1 MQYPDE
7 TIQSQY
13 AASPTI
19 TALVTAFN
27 TRIDPSADIQLFYD
41 CIFNVATAQGVGLD
55 WWGRIVGAERN
66 IRVSTGEW
74 LGFLGSGLLPFNQGV
89 FYNGEEQEGIY
100 TLSDDAFRQL
110 IFWKALANISTADA
124 ATLNSLLARMF
135 PDRAVYILET
145 GVMQV
150 RLVVETQLQPFERAI
165 IENYGIMALG
175 AGVGLEWLEV
185 ATPVLG
191 FAGTGLAPFGQAP
204 FFNGGTIG
212 DYMDNTVIQNL
223 QDQISALSAQVVTLQ
238 DAIATLSR
246 KAVFHDDPLVQPEEV
261 TSDD

>member
-1 MQYPDE
+1 MQYPDA

-66 IRVSTGEW
+66 IRVSVGEW
-74 LGFLGSGLLPFNQGV
+74 LGFYGSGLLPFDQGV
-89 FYNGEEQEGIY
+89 FFNGQEQDGIY
-100 TLSDDAFRQL
+100 MLSDDAFRQL

-124 ATLNSLLARMF
+124 ATLNSLLAQML
-135 PDRAVYILET
+135 PDRSVYILET
-145 GVMQV
+145 DTVMQV
-150 RLVVETQLQPFERAI
+150 RLVVETQLQPYERAI
-165 IENYGIMALG
+165 IENYGIIALG

-185 ATPVLG
+185 PTPVLG
-191 FAGTGLAPFGQAP
+191 VAGTGLAPFGQAP
-204 FFNGGTIG
+204 FFHGNII
-212 DYMDNTVIQNL
+212 DYL
-223 QDQISALSAQVVTLQ
+223 
-238 DAIATLSR
+238 
-246 KAVFHDDPLVQPEEV
+246 
-261 TSDD
+261 

>member
-27 TRIDPSADIQLFYD
+27 ARIDPSADIQLFYD

-55 WWGRIVGAERN
+55 WWGRIVGADRN
-66 IRVSTGEW
+66 IRVSVGEW
-74 LGFLGSGLLPFNQGV
+74 LGFNGSGLLPFDQGV
-89 FYNGEEQEGIY
+89 FYNGNDKNGIY

-124 ATLNSLLARMF
+124 AMLNILLARMF
-135 PDRAVYILET
+135 PDRFLYILET

-150 RLVVETQLQPFERAI
+150 RLVVETQLQPYERAI

-185 ATPVLG
+185 PTPVLG

-204 FFNGGTIG
+204 FFQERII
-212 DYMDNTVIQNL
+212 DYL
-223 QDQISALSAQVVTLQ
+223 
-238 DAIATLSR
+238 
-246 KAVFHDDPLVQPEEV
+246 
-261 TSDD
+261 

>member
-74 LGFLGSGLLPFNQGV
+74 LGFLGSGLLPFDQGV
-89 FYNGEEQEGIY
+89 FYNGEDQEGIY

-110 IFWKALANISTADA
+110 IFWKALANISTADV
-124 ATLNSLLARMF
+124 ATLNSLLAHMF
-135 PDRAVYILET
+135 TDRAVYILET
-145 GVMQV
+145 DTVMHV
-150 RLVVETQLQPFERAI
+150 RLVVETHLQPFERAI
-165 IENYGIMALG
+165 IENYGVMALG

-212 DYMDNTVIQNL
+212 DYMDNSVIQDL
-223 QDQISALSAQVVTLQ
+223 QNQITALSAQVSTLQ
-238 DAIATLSR
+238 DALATLSR
-246 KAVFHDDPLVQPEEV
+246 KAVFHDDLPETMEV
-261 TSDD
+261 TRDE

>member
-19 TALVTAFN
+19 TALVEAFN

-41 CIFNVATAQGVGLD
+41 YMFNVATAQGIGLD
-55 WWGRIVGAERN
+55 WWGRIVGVTRS

-74 LGFLGSGLLPFNQGV
+74 LGFYGSGLLPLSQGV
-89 FYNGEEQEGIY
+89 FFNGQTETGIY

-135 PDRAVYILET
+135 PGRPIYIIET
-145 GVMQV
+145 GPMQV
-150 RLVVETQLQPFERAI
+150 RLVVETELQPFERAI
-165 IENYGIMALG
+165 LENYGLIALG
-175 AGVGLEWLEV
+175 AGVGLDWLEV
-185 ATPVLG
+185 PTPVLG
-191 FAGTGLAPFGQAP
+191 FSGTGLAPFGQAP
-204 FFNGGTIG
+204 FYNG
-212 DYMDNTVIQNL
+212 
-223 QDQISALSAQVVTLQ
+223 S
-238 DAIATLSR
+238 
-246 KAVFHDDPLVQPEEV
+246 LV
-261 TSDD
+261 SFS

>member
-41 CIFNVATAQGVGLD
+41 CIFNVSTAQGVGLD

-66 IRVSTGEW
+66 IRVNTGEW

-89 FYNGEEQEGIY
+89 FYNGTDQDGIY
-100 TLSDDAFRQL
+100 TLSDDAYRQL

-135 PDRAVYILET
+135 PDRSVYILET

-165 IENYGIMALG
+165 IENYGVLALG

-212 DYMDNTVIQNL
+212 DYMDDSVIQGL
-223 QDQISALSAQVVTLQ
+223 QNQITALSAQVKALQ
-238 DAIATLSR
+238 DALATLSR
-246 KAVFHDDPLVQPEEV
+246 KAVFHDDLPEQTTEV
-261 TSDD
+261 KRDE